1 MEFKSLEKLD
11 RPEAEVLFQQ
21 AFVEEQGLL
30 DLENKN
36 IGLEELKLLAE
47 WESFPK
53 VEKLYLSNNQLGDLE
68 IEALENLQSNVRSL
82 YLNHNMLGDGAAG
95 RKDICRVETFPKPGG
110 TVSRLQSDRRRG
122 HSGTGTI
129 G

>member
-1 MEFKSLEKLD
+1 MGLNSLEKLD
-11 RPEAEVLFQQ
+11 RPEAEVLFQKS
-21 AFVEEQGLL
+21 FVEEQSLL

-68 IEALENLQSNVRSL
+68 IEALENLRGNVRSL
-82 YLNHNMLGDGAAG
+82 YLNHNMLGDGAA
-95 RKDICRVETFPKPGG
+95 R
-110 TVSRLQSDRRRG
+110 SLAQSEMAKG
-122 HSGTGTI
+122 LT
-129 G
+129 